1 MQDMETSTVGQ
12 YLRELRQR
20 VKLSLRE
27 VEQKV
32 GVSNSYL
39 SQVETGQR
47 RPGTNVLKRLAPLYG
62 VSVKDLLER
71 AGHLVETP
79 AGVPEDEEV
88 ERAYQFVLSDPR
100 FRFGTRPRGEMDT
113 ESKRFIVQMYETLTG
128 KRLLDG

>member
-1 MQDMETSTVGQ
+1 METTAVGQ

-20 VKLSLRE
+20 VRLSLRE

-62 VSVKDLLER
+62 VSVRDLLEL

-79 AGVPEDEEV
+79 AGVPPEDEEV

>member
-1 MQDMETSTVGQ
+1 METSTVGQ

-20 VKLSLRE
+20 VRLSLRE
-27 VEQKV
+27 VEQQV

-47 RPGTNVLKRLAPLYG
+47 RPGTNVLKRLAPLYR
-62 VSVKDLLER
+62 VSVRDLLER

-79 AGVPEDEEV
+79 EEVPEDEEV

-113 ESKRFIVQMYETLTG
+113 ECKRFIVQMYETLTG
-128 KRLLDG
+128 KKLLDG

>member
-1 MQDMETSTVGQ
+1 MQDMETTPVGQ

-27 VEQKV
+27 VEQQV
-32 GVSNSYL
+32 GISNSYL

-62 VSVKDLLER
+62 VSVRDLLER
-71 AGHLVETP
+71 AGHLVEIP
-79 AGVPEDEEV
+79 AEVPEDEEV

-100 FRFGTRPRGEMDT
+100 FRFGTSPRGEMDT
-113 ESKRFIVQMYETLTG
+113 ESRRFIVQMYETLTG
-128 KRLLDG
+128 KRLLD

>member
-1 MQDMETSTVGQ
+1 METTTVGQ
-12 YLRELRQR
+12 YLKELRQR
-20 VKLSLRE
+20 VRLSLRE
-27 VEQKV
+27 VEQQV

-47 RPGTNVLKRLAPLYG
+47 RPGTNVLKRLAPLYR
-62 VSVKDLLER
+62 VSVRDLLER

-79 AGVPEDEEV
+79 AEVPEDEKV
-88 ERAYQFVLSDPR
+88 EHAYQFVLSDPR

-128 KRLLDG
+128 RKLLDG